1 MPNDDITHPVADLT
15 GYITE
20 GQIVIDRA
28 LSNKGIYPP
37 INVLPSLSRLMKDGI
52 GEGYTRGDHEDLMNQ
67 IYESYSKVQDVR
79 NISQIVGEDDLSDVD
94 KKYLKFGDEFERK
107 FLAQEKNENRE
118 LEESLDLGWEILK
131 ILPRNELHRVSK
143 ENLDKFIGE

>member
-1 MPNDDITHPVADLT
+1 
-15 GYITE
+15 
-20 GQIVIDRA
+20 
-28 LSNKGIYPP
+28 
-37 INVLPSLSRLMKDGI
+37 
-52 GEGYTRGDHEDLMNQ
+52 MNQ

-131 ILPRNELHRVSK
+131 ILPRTELHRVSK